1 MTTDF
6 TSGWEYQTDGAPDCT
21 LPPDVQKAFDSA
33 TRGMLSL
40 PLVPVLYA
48 ARRVGIGTSY
58 CIVCKLAAQAMPGV
72 PGYQVCY
79 IHVDPDGRA
88 TLTKIN
94 PLIY

>member
-6 TSGWEYQTDGAPDCT
+6 TSGWEYQTDSAPDCT

-72 PGYQVCY
+72 PRYQVCY